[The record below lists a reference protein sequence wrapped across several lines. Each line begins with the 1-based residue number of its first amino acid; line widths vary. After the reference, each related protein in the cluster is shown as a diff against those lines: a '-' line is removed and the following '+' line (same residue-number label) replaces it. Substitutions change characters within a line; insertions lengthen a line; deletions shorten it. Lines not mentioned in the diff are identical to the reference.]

1 MYLLFTACLYH
12 ASSFYH
18 RTCLYDS
25 ICMCHAIDLYI
36 CTSHYAPHS
45 RAVFKDGVCF
55 SVSIAEAIASRSD
68 WPVALKVLAL
78 AKDRQLQCDAVG
90 CAFRGK
96 DGARMGRAL
105 KDGDLEKWQSL
116 EKRVFDC
123 FWVFK
128 SQCLKNKN
136 TS

>member
-1 MYLLFTACLYH
+1 M
-12 ASSFYH
+12 
-18 RTCLYDS
+18 S

-36 CTSHYAPHS
+36 CTSHYAPLRS
-45 RAVFKDGVCF
+45 RSVMLKDGVCF
-55 SVSIAEAIASRSD
+55 SVKSIAEAIASRSD
-68 WPVALKVLAL
+68 WPMALKVLAL
-78 AKDRQLQCDAVG
+78 ANDRQLQCDAVG

-96 DGARMGRAL
+96 DGARMGRAP

-116 EKRVFDC
+116 EKRVFDS

-128 SQCLKNKN
+128 SRCLKNKN